1 MVVSGPS
8 GVGKGTVVAEAVR
21 LRPSL
26 RVNVSATTRPPRAGE
41 VDGLDYHFLGR
52 GEFKERIAAGEM
64 LEYAEFSGN
73 LYGTPRG
80 EVLHAL
86 AEGATVLLE
95 IELQG
100 ARQIKAA
107 MPESLTVFLQ
117 PPSMFELAARLR
129 ARGTEDADEV
139 DRRLRV
145 AEEEIAA
152 SSEFDAVLVNT
163 DVQRTAEELLVLI
176 DASGR

>member
-1 MVVSGPS
+1 
-8 GVGKGTVVAEAVR
+8 VGKGTVVSEAVR

-26 RVNVSATTRPPRAGE
+26 KVNVSATTRAPRAGE
-41 VDGLDYHFLGR
+41 EDGIDYHFLSR

-73 LYGTPRG
+73 LYGTPRR
-80 EVLHAL
+80 EVLQAL
-86 AEGATVLLE
+86 AQGDTVLLE

-100 ARQIKAA
+100 ARQMKAA
-107 MPESLTVFLQ
+107 MPESLMVFLQ

-152 SSEFDAVLVNT
+152 AGEFDAVLVNT
-163 DVQRTAEELLVLI
+163 DVHQTATELLGLI

>member
-1 MVVSGPS
+1 M
-8 GVGKGTVVAEAVR
+8 
-21 LRPSL
+21 RPSL
-26 RVNVSATTRPPRAGE
+26 KVSVSATTRAPRAGE
-41 VDGLDYHFLGR
+41 IDGVDYHFLSR
-52 GEFKERIAAGEM
+52 GEFKERIGAGEM

-73 LYGTPRG
+73 LYGTPRR
-80 EVLHAL
+80 EVLMAL
-86 AEGATVLLE
+86 AEGSTVLLE

-107 MPESLTVFLQ
+107 MPESLTVFLE

-129 ARGTEDADEV
+129 ARGTEDAEEV

-145 AEEEIAA
+145 AEEEVAA
-152 SSEFDAVLVNT
+152 AEEFDAVLVNT
-163 DVQRTAEELLVLI
+163 DVQHTAHELLGLI